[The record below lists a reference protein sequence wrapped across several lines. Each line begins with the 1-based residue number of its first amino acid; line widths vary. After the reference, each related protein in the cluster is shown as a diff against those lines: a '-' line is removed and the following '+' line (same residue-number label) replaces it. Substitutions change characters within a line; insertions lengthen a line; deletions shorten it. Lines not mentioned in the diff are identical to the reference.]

1 MASSGQEPIWP
12 TPDPVGAA
20 SGALLQHG
28 SDPVSWWS
36 PDVPL
41 ERPDWLADSE
51 VGLSDEAVMT
61 WHPVVTFWQLRRS
74 QRQAVPDG

>member
-1 MASSGQEPIWP
+1 MSDGSSGPEPIWP
-12 TPDPVGAA
+12 TPDPV
-20 SGALLQHG
+20 SG
-28 SDPVSWWS
+28 WS

-61 WHPVVTFWQLRRS
+61 WHPVVTFWQLRRFLNAKPFPTGTGTTTTS
-74 QRQAVPDG
+74 